1 MAGQGGIDEERRP
14 STVARLLLGASDQD
28 LVDFVELVATPAF
41 VIDAVDNGFVF
52 RASNSLH
59 EQATGMDRATMMG
72 RRMDMPLM
80 ADISAQ
86 VAPNYQTC
94 ITSRQIQTY
103 DECLTMPN
111 GVRWWRTTLIPVPAP
126 DGSIGRI
133 FGSALD
139 ITPLHDLEERAR
151 RLSADQ
157 DALQARLTRTLR
169 TAVDAL
175 ATAMETRDPY
185 TAGHQHQVSEL
196 SVAIAMALGIDQE
209 TREMIRLG
217 ALLHDV
223 GKLGIPTSLLVKPG
237 RLIDEE
243 LALIR
248 AHARIGAD
256 MTGDLDLPQTVRLII
271 SSHHERLDGSGYP
284 CGLAGCDIPLP
295 VRIVMVADVIDAMLT
310 DRPYRRHLTLSAV
323 EAELTRNDGRC
334 YDQDIAAVALAVV
347 RGDMPGFTLPDSW
360 MLQRIPR
367 AMA

>member
-1 MAGQGGIDEERRP
+1 MADQSGTDEERRP
-14 STVARLLLGASDQD
+14 STLARLLLDASDQD
-28 LVDFVELVATPAF
+28 LVDFVELVSTPAF
-41 VIDAVDNGFVF
+41 VIDVVDGGFLF

-59 EQATGMDRATMMG
+59 EQATGMDRKTMMG

-86 VAPNYQTC
+86 VAPNYRTC

-103 DECLTMPN
+103 DECLAMPN
-111 GVRWWRTTLIPVPAP
+111 GVRWWRTTLIPVPSP

-196 SVAIAMALGIDQE
+196 SVAVAAALGISQE
-209 TREMIRLG
+209 TCEMIRLG

-237 RLIDEE
+237 RLLPEE

-256 MTGDLDLPQTVRLII
+256 MTGELDLPETVRLII
-271 SSHHERLDGSGYP
+271 ASHHERLDGSGYP
-284 CGLAGCDIPLP
+284 QGLRGDDISVP
-295 VRIVMVADVIDAMLT
+295 VRIVMIADVVDAMLT
-310 DRPYRRHLTLSAV
+310 DRPYRRHLSLAAV
-323 EAELTRNDGRC
+323 EAELTRNDGQC
-334 YDQDIAAVALAVV
+334 YDQAIAAVALAVV
-347 RGDMPGFTLPDSW
+347 RGDIAGFALPDSW
-360 MLQRIPR
+360 TLQRIPG
-367 AMA
+367 AI